1 MHTCPRTLDTTFH
14 LNTVR
19 AYKET
24 KMDQIKQG
32 SNSRVEYTV
41 AGNMGNMIAQ
51 LSLQVA
57 NLQTALRQKN
67 KENDEL
73 RAEAAELKHQI
84 DNLRGRESNGKRP
97 ARSSN

>member
-1 MHTCPRTLDTTFH
+1 
-14 LNTVR
+14 
-19 AYKET
+19 
-24 KMDQIKQG
+24 MDQIKQG

-57 NLQTALRQKN
+57 NLQTALQQKN
-67 KENDEL
+67 KENDKL

-97 ARSSN
+97 ARTSPDSP

>member
-1 MHTCPRTLDTTFH
+1 
-14 LNTVR
+14 
-19 AYKET
+19 
-24 KMDQIKQG
+24 MDQIKQG

-41 AGNMGNMIAQ
+41 AANMGNMIAQ

-57 NLQTALRQKN
+57 NLQTALQQKN
-67 KENDEL
+67 KENDKL

-97 ARSSN
+97 ARSSNQ

>member
-1 MHTCPRTLDTTFH
+1 MHTCLHTLEHTFH
-14 LNTVR
+14 LSTVQ

-57 NLQTALRQKN
+57 NLQTALQQKN
-67 KENDEL
+67 KENDQL

-84 DNLRGRESNGKRP
+84 DNLRGRENNGKRP
-97 ARSSN
+97 TRSAD